1 MLSDKTLS
9 KTEVELEQ
17 YIEEGIAV
25 CDAKIV
31 SLKDKIAVTEGTKKN
46 LDEAVTHHQRELE
59 NAQSQQRDLS
69 NNLSFDELRAFLST
83 NAIEEDAEII
93 AEQIDNL
100 VKARQL
106 SLEQADE
113 LQNVIKN
120 TITEVAAQVPLEYQ
134 DSDIQQLQSAKTER
148 EKKLAELNSQLS
160 VYQEVLALLDVKIP
174 QTEAEKAAVD
184 RTANAVLISEKTKI
198 KLQHDQLQN
207 LELLQTLATH
217 LIDFGDKNELQKTV
231 DWANQELKLLDSI
244 RVPLENDLKQIS
256 NQLEQSVE
264 QYFHTDLINQLYK
277 AIEPHPDFKD
287 VEFDCKIPE
296 TGDKP
301 ELHVRVKNEN
311 DGSVIAPSIDF
322 SSAQINV
329 LSLSIFLAR
338 ALNTK
343 DDKGEPVDCIF
354 IDDPIQSMDS
364 INVLGLIDL
373 FRNISYRFNK
383 QLIISTHDENFHELL
398 KRKIPTDVF
407 GSKYLKL
414 ETFGKVVVD
423 QS

>member
-1 MLSDKTLS
+1 MKRNHFTCP
-9 KTEVELEQ
+9 K
-17 YIEEGIAV
+17 G
-25 CDAKIV
+25 
-31 SLKDKIAVTEGTKKN
+31 
-46 LDEAVTHHQRELE
+46 
-59 NAQSQQRDLS
+59 
-69 NNLSFDELRAFLST
+69 
-83 NAIEEDAEII
+83 
-93 AEQIDNL
+93 
-100 VKARQL
+100 
-106 SLEQADE
+106 
-113 LQNVIKN
+113 QN
-120 TITEVAAQVPLEYQ
+120 
-134 DSDIQQLQSAKTER
+134 R
-148 EKKLAELNSQLS
+148 
-160 VYQEVLALLDVKIP
+160 
-174 QTEAEKAAVD
+174 
-184 RTANAVLISEKTKI
+184 
-198 KLQHDQLQN
+198 
-207 LELLQTLATH
+207 
-217 LIDFGDKNELQKTV
+217 
-231 DWANQELKLLDSI
+231 
-244 RVPLENDLKQIS
+244 ENDLKQIS